1 MHDYSHAIFH
11 RNRQVMAYIIQHL
24 MVYTCIKYP
33 LPGLVFTM
41 ILVNLLY
48 ITIDGCLLLAC

>member
-33 LPGLVFTM
+33 LPGIFFNDSRESTVH
-41 ILVNLLY
+41 NN
-48 ITIDGCLLLAC
+48 